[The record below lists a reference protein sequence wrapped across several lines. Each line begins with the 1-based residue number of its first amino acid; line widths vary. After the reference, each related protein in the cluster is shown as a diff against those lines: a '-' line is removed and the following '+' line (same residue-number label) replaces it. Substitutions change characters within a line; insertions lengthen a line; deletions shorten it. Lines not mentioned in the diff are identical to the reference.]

1 MVTKLLEPPSVTHGK
16 LFFLMG
22 MEASV
27 VYWRFDYIIYVYN
40 FQEIAQIMGVAV
52 SFYGGR

>member
-1 MVTKLLEPPSVTHGK
+1 MANY
-16 LFFLMG
+16 FFIMG

-40 FQEIAQIMGVAV
+40 FQEIAQTMGGWQCRFMVEGE
-52 SFYGGR
+52 SF